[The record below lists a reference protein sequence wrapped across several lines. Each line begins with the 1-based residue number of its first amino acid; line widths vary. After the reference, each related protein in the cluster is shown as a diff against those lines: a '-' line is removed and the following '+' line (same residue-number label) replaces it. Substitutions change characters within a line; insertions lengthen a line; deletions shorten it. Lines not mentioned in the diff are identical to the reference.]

1 VRVLDPYPA
10 QFDESSFILLETFF
24 QQSSLHLLITN
35 LDFKIDYGGVMG
47 MRVIVLRKQQE
58 PEAGTEAVLGQVPE
72 EVRQQVE
79 EALEEKKEKKRIF
92 DETGDIFAEI
102 TRLIVGIDNT
112 LGDTNRALIE
122 NFQQL
127 RAEDLQR
134 VRDNLEQVRN
144 ALQEA
149 AQAAENLGIN
159 LRKGGRI

>member
-47 MRVIVLRKQQE
+47 MRVVVLRKQQE
-58 PEAGTEAVLGQVPE
+58 PEAGTEAVLEQVPE

-79 EALEEKKEKKRIF
+79 EALGEKKEVFDRI
-92 DETGDIFAEI
+92 GDIFAEI
-102 TRLIVGIDNT
+102 TRLSVDIENT
-112 LGDTNRALIE
+112 LTETNRAIIE
-122 NFQQL
+122 NFQKL
-127 RAEDLQR
+127 KVEDLQR
-134 VRDNLEQVRN
+134 VEGSLGQVRN

-149 AQAAENLGIN
+149 ARAIENLGIN

>member
-47 MRVIVLRKQQE
+47 MRVVVLRKQQE
-58 PEAGTEAVLGQVPE
+58 PEAGTEAVLEQVPE

-79 EALEEKKEKKRIF
+79 DVLEEKKRIF

-102 TRLIVGIDNT
+102 TRLIVDIDNT

-122 NFQQL
+122 NFQRL
-127 RAEDLQR
+127 KVEDLQR

-149 AQAAENLGIN
+149 AQAVENLGIN